1 MPRLLFAAGLAA
13 LLLAGCAGRAPT
25 PAPCPIAALPVYD
38 SRPVIAAECKP
49 MYDLCA
55 EWRQSAIRMCSP

>member
-1 MPRLLFAAGLAA
+1 MPRYLLAAGLAA
-13 LLLAGCAGRAPT
+13 LVLAGCAGSAPP
-25 PAPCPIAALPVYD
+25 PATCPIAALPVYD

-55 EWRQSAIRMCSP
+55 AWRQSAITMCSE